1 MASFPFY
8 SQLDSTDCGP
18 TCLRMIAHYYGRRFS
33 TQTLSEFSHITR
45 QGVSLLGISEAAEK
59 IGFRTLGAR
68 LNFEKLMEVP
78 LPCIVHWE
86 HNHFIIVY
94 RILKKRN
101 TTLIFVADPA
111 HGLLKYK
118 KEEFLNCWYST
129 VSEGE
134 DKGFGLLIEPT
145 PDFYKVDDEK
155 LYRSNFLYLFSY
167 LKPHK
172 GFFVQLSLG
181 LLLGSLLQ
189 LMLPFLTQS
198 MVDFGISNQNI
209 GFVYLVLIAQLMLF
223 ATRTTVDF
231 IRSWILLH
239 ISTRINIALIS
250 DFLIKLMKLP
260 MGFFDS
266 KNLGDIMQRI
276 GDHTRIEQF
285 LTNSSL
291 SILFSFI
298 NLIIFSIVLLI
309 YSIQIFT
316 LFIIGSILYTLWI
329 TIFMKRRRDLDYK
342 RFGQLAANQS
352 NLFQLVTS
360 MQEIKQNNSERQK
373 RWEWERIQ
381 VRLFRVSIKSLS
393 LSQYQQFGSVFIN
406 EIKNIM
412 ISFLAAKSVI
422 DGHMTLGMM
431 LAVQYIIGQL
441 NGPIEQMISFVQMA
455 QDAKI
460 SFDRLAEIH
469 QKEDEDQIF
478 EGKLTELPEQRSII
492 LQNIVFQ
499 YEGPNSEKV
508 LDEINL
514 IIPQN
519 KITAIVGAS
528 GSGKTTLMKLIL
540 GYYLPKKG
548 VVKLGDTDLNNFHIK
563 VWRSACGVVM
573 QDGFIFSDTIANN
586 ITLSDEHLDKNRLL
600 HAVRVANIY
609 DFIKESL
616 PMGYNTKIGSEG
628 HGLSQGQKQRILIA
642 RAVYKNPEFIF
653 FDEATNALDSNNE
666 KIIMDNLNQ
675 FFRGKTV
682 VIVAHR
688 LSTVKNADQIIVME
702 KGRIIESGNHSALTS
717 SKGTYYNLVKNQLEL
732 GT

>member
-1 MASFPFY
+1 MASFPFFR
-8 SQLDSTDCGP
+8 QLDSMDCGP
-18 TCLRMIAHYYGRRFS
+18 TCLRMIAQYYGKRFS
-33 TQTLSEFSHITR
+33 VQKLRELCFITH
-45 QGVSLLGISEAAEK
+45 QGVSLFGISEAAEK

-68 LNFEKLMEVP
+68 LNFDKLMEVP
-78 LPCIVHWE
+78 LPCIVHW
-86 HNHFIIVY
+86 HHSHFIIVY
-94 RILKKRN
+94 RIVKKRN
-101 TTLIFVADPA
+101 KTLIFVADPA

-118 KEEFLNCWYST
+118 KEEFLNSWYST
-129 VSEGE
+129 LSEGE

-155 LYRSNFLYLFSY
+155 LFRSDFFYLFSY

-172 GFFVQLSLG
+172 KFFVQLGLG

-189 LMLPFLTQS
+189 LVLPFLTQS

-223 ATRTTVDF
+223 VTRTTVDF

-260 MGFFDS
+260 MGFFDT

-291 SILFSFI
+291 GIIFSFI
-298 NLIIFSIVLLI
+298 NLMIFSIVLLI
-309 YSIQIFT
+309 YSFQIFT

-329 TIFMKRRRDLDYK
+329 TIFMKSRRNLDYK
-342 RFGQLAANQS
+342 RFDQLAANQS

-360 MQEIKQNNSERQK
+360 MQEIKQNNGERQK

-381 VRLFRVSIKSLS
+381 TRLFKVSIKSLT

-406 EIKNIM
+406 EIKNIL

-478 EGKLTELPEQRSII
+478 EGKLMELPDRRSII

-508 LDEINL
+508 LDDINL

-540 GYYLPKKG
+540 GYYLPKNG
-548 VVKLGDTDLNNFHIK
+548 IIKLGDTDLDNIHIK
-563 VWRSACGVVM
+563 EWRSVCGVVM

-586 ITLSDEHLDKNRLL
+586 ITFSDEHLDKKKLL
-600 HAVRVANIY
+600 HAVRVANIS
-609 DFIKESL
+609 DFITESL

-653 FDEATNALDSNNE
+653 FDEATNALDANNE

-702 KGRIIESGNHSALTS
+702 KGRIIETGDHLALTS
-717 SKGTYYNLVKNQLEL
+717 SKGVYYDLVKNQLDM

>member
-1 MASFPFY
+1 M
-8 SQLDSTDCGP
+8 DCGP
-18 TCLRMIAHYYGRRFS
+18 TCLRMIAHHYGRRFS
-33 TQTLSEFSHITR
+33 VQKLRELSYISR

-68 LNFEKLMEVP
+68 LNFEKLTEVS
-78 LPCIVHWE
+78 LPCIVHWH
-86 HNHFIIVY
+86 HNHFVVVYKIVQ
-94 RILKKRN
+94 KKN
-101 TTLIFVADPA
+101 TTFVYAADPA
-111 HGLLKYK
+111 HGLLKYSK
-118 KEEFLNCWYST
+118 KEFLNCWLST
-129 VSEGE
+129 ISEGE
-134 DKGFGLLIEPT
+134 EKGFGLLIEPT
-145 PDFYKVDDEK
+145 PDFYLADDEK
-155 LYRSNFLYLFSY
+155 SDRSNFYYIFSY

-172 GFFVQLSLG
+172 RFFFQLAIG
-181 LLLGSLLQ
+181 LLLGSFLQ

-209 GFVYLVLIAQLMLF
+209 AFVYLVLVAQLMLVIS
-223 ATRTTVDF
+223 RTAVDF

-298 NLIIFSIVLLI
+298 NLLIFSIVLLI
-309 YSIQIFT
+309 YSVQIFA
-316 LFIIGSILYTLWI
+316 LFLIGSFLYTLWI
-329 TIFMKRRRDLDYK
+329 TLFMKRRRDLDYK
-342 RFGQLAANQS
+342 RFDQLAANQS

-381 VRLFRVSIKSLS
+381 VRLFRVSIKSLT
-393 LSQYQQFGSVFIN
+393 LSQYQQFGSIFIN

-422 DGHMTLGMM
+422 DGSMTLGMM

-441 NGPIEQMISFVQMA
+441 NGPIEQMIGFVQMA

-460 SFDRLAEIH
+460 SFERLAEIH
-469 QKEDEDQIF
+469 KKDDEDQAY
-478 EGKLTELPEQRSII
+478 EGKLTKLPDNRSII
-492 LQNIVFQ
+492 LQNVVFQ
-499 YEGPNSEKV
+499 YQGPKSEKV
-508 LDEINL
+508 LEDINL
-514 IIPQN
+514 TIPH
-519 KITAIVGAS
+519 KKVTAIVGTS

-540 GYYLPKKG
+540 GYYPPTKG
-548 VVKLGDTDLNNFHIK
+548 EIRLGETNLDNVHIK
-563 VWRSACGVVM
+563 EWRSACGVVM

-586 ITLSDEHLDKNRLL
+586 ITISDEHPDKRRLL
-600 HAVRVANIY
+600 HSVKVANIH
-609 DFIKESL
+609 DFIVGNLAMS
-616 PMGYNTKIGSEG
+616 YNTKIGSEG

-653 FDEATNALDSNNE
+653 FDEATNALDANNE
-666 KIIMDNLNQ
+666 MIIMENLNQ
-675 FFRGKTV
+675 FFEGKTV

-688 LSTVKNADQIIVME
+688 LSTVKNADQIVVLE
-702 KGRIIESGNHSALTS
+702 KGRIIEIGNHSRLIAT
-717 SKGTYYNLVKNQLEL
+717 KGAYYNLVKNQLEL
-732 GT
+732 GA